1 LTRAAVPFLTNR
13 YHEDRT
19 FHIAPFDYADFDQDI
34 RSYLSEE
41 VSMSTFVTVGR
52 RLIPREHI
60 AFVEPYDPS
69 ANPKIQTSRD
79 FLARVMLVNR
89 DSILIEEAPEAFA
102 KANEFRMLAEDNVV
116 VNPAVHF
123 QVETFE
129 PSEGFN
135 PSKPY
140 ASRLRWRDLDGND
153 QSKLLLTNAETVLI
167 VAVKGETGAPNGI
180 DKAPRRAS
188 RRRRPAVAQARSSQP

>member
-1 LTRAAVPFLTNR
+1 
-13 YHEDRT
+13 
-19 FHIAPFDYADFDQDI
+19 
-34 RSYLSEE
+34 
-41 VSMSTFVTVGR
+41 MSTFVTVGR

-102 KANEFRMLAEDNVV
+102 KANEFRMLAEDNVA

-135 PSKPY
+135 PAKPY

-153 QSKLLLTNAETVLI
+153 QSKLLLSKAETVLA
-167 VAVKGETGAPNGI
+167 VAVKGEQPGQNGTG
-180 DKAPRRAS
+180 KAPRRAN
-188 RRRRPAVAQARSSQP
+188 RRRRAPGADARASQP

>member
-1 LTRAAVPFLTNR
+1 
-13 YHEDRT
+13 
-19 FHIAPFDYADFDQDI
+19 
-34 RSYLSEE
+34 
-41 VSMSTFVTVGR
+41 MSTFVTVGK

-69 ANPKIQTSRD
+69 ANPKIQTSRA
-79 FLARVMLVNR
+79 FLGRVMLVNR
-89 DSILIEEAPEAFA
+89 DSILIEELPEAFA
-102 KANEFRMLAEDNVV
+102 KANEFRMLAEDHVG

-153 QSKLLLTNAETVLI
+153 QSKLLLSKAETVLAI
-167 VAVKGETGAPNGI
+167 AVKGEAPGQNGTA
-180 DKAPRRAS
+180 KPPRRAN
-188 RRRRPAVAQARSSQP
+188 RRRRAPGANAQASQP

>member
-1 LTRAAVPFLTNR
+1 
-13 YHEDRT
+13 
-19 FHIAPFDYADFDQDI
+19 
-34 RSYLSEE
+34 
-41 VSMSTFVTVGR
+41 MSTFVTVGR

-89 DSILIEEAPEAFA
+89 DSILIEETPEAFA
-102 KANEFRMLAEDNVV
+102 KANEFRMLAEDNVA

-129 PSEGFN
+129 PTEGFN
-135 PSKPY
+135 PTKPY

-153 QSKLLLTNAETVLI
+153 QSKLLLSKAETVLA
-167 VAVKGETGAPNGI
+167 VAVKGEAPGQTGAR
-180 DKAPRRAS
+180 KEPRRTN
-188 RRRRPAVAQARSSQP
+188 RRRRAPGAEARATQP